1 MGQCQCSGSPCRIG
15 AYISSCLA
23 LATTQLSFCQIG
35 KTLLRLHSYFN
46 VGFHIVWRHFEQ
58 NPGRL
63 GTARD
68 NELMVE
74 SFFVDRG
81 GCLLPF

>member
-1 MGQCQCSGSPCRIG
+1 MPVWWIVPCRIG
-15 AYISSCLA
+15 AYTTSYLA
-23 LATTQLSFCQIG
+23 LATTQIAFCQIG
-35 KTLLRLHSYFN
+35 KTLLRLHSYFD
-46 VGFHIVWRHFEQ
+46 VGFYIVWRRFEQ

-68 NELMVE
+68 DELMVE
-74 SFFVDRG
+74 SSFVDRG